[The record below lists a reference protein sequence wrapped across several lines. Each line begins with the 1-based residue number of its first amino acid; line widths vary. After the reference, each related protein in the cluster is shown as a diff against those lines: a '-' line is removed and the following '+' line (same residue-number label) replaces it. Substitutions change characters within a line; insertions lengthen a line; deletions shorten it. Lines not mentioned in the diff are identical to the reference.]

1 MKEKQ
6 SLIIQLIKMAQADEQ
21 VRDEEYTF
29 MCTIAGFMGVS
40 KEQLDALF
48 DEYIEWEPPPVEVE
62 RIVQFHRLVLLA
74 NVDLEV
80 SEAEREMLV
89 RAGHK
94 LGLHPQAVKN
104 VLSEM
109 ANHDRG
115 MVPEDRLIEIFK
127 VYHN

>member
-6 SLIIQLIKMAQADEQ
+6 SLIIQLIKMAQVDDQ

-29 MCTIAGFMGVS
+29 MTTMAGFMGVS

-48 DEYIEWEPPPVEVE
+48 DEYIEWDPPTVEVE

-80 SEAEREMLV
+80 SSAERDMLI

-94 LGLHPQAVKN
+94 LGLHPQAVEN

-109 ANHDRG
+109 GDHDRG
-115 MVPEDRLIEIFK
+115 MVPQDRLIEIFK